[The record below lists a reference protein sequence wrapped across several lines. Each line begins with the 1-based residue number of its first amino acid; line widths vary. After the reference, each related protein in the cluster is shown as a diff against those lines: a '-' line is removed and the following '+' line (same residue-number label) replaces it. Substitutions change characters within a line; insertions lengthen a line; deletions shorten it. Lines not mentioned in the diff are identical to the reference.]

1 MFIIPQIKKEDATG
15 ELKLLYKIIER
26 NLGFVPP
33 HFELFATIDID
44 GMKKFMEY
52 NQKML
57 IHKNIDKN
65 LLPFLRLYIAQKE
78 CRTYCVWLN
87 TKFLTQMNVDKNIIE
102 NIQTQIENIPFDTR
116 QKTLLLKVLKAI
128 DTPNNFSKDDLD
140 DIYAL
145 NFSDKDFFDLLRYA
159 SDFISNSKIVEAYL
173 KKPMVG

>member
-1 MFIIPQIKKEDATG
+1 MFIISPIKKEDATG

-33 HFELFATIDID
+33 HFELFATIDIG

-52 NQKML
+52 NQKMMT
-57 IHKNIDKN
+57 HKNIDKN

-78 CRTYCVWLN
+78 CRSYCTWLN
-87 TKFLTQMNVDKNIIE
+87 TKFLTQMNIDKNIIE
-102 NIQTQIENIPFDTR
+102 NIQTQIKNTPFDIR

-128 DTPNNFSKDDLD
+128 DSPSDFSKKDLD

-159 SDFISNSKIVEAYL
+159 SDFISNSKIIEAYL
-173 KKPMVG
+173 RKPIDR